1 MPNKQNVEAVAELK
15 EKMGRAQIMLISEYK
30 ALTVADFG
38 ALRAALRKSDAEL
51 IVSKNT
57 LTKIAA
63 NDLGITGL
71 DEFLG
76 GPVTLLLG
84 YGDPVAT
91 AKALDT
97 YLKAARTTAV
107 TLRGGLLGTDRIGGN
122 DLERVASTP
131 GREQSIAKVLGS
143 INSPASRIAST
154 LQGVARNMAYIL
166 NQVAEGKA
174 NAGAAG

>member
-1 MPNKQNVEAVAELK
+1 MPNKQNLATVEELKTKMGKANIMLVSEYRALSVAE
-15 EKMGRAQIMLISEYK
+15 
-30 ALTVADFG
+30 FG
-38 ALRAALRKSDAEL
+38 ELRAALRKSDAEL

-76 GPVTLLLG
+76 GPITLLLG

-91 AKALDT
+91 AKALNT
-97 YLKAARTTAV
+97 YVKAAKKTV
-107 TLRGGLLGTDRIGGN
+107 TLRGGLLGLDRIGGE

-131 GREQSIAKVLGS
+131 SREQSISKVMAS
-143 INSPASRIAST
+143 INSPATGIAAA
-154 LQGVARNMAYIL
+154 LNGVARNIASIL
-166 NQVAEGKA
+166 LQVSEGKGN
-174 NAGAAG
+174 NAAA